1 MTRIPPAEEGQALLL
16 VVGILAAVLV
26 GALVLGGVARA
37 IGVRGDRQ
45 RAADLG
51 ALAAARALREAYPR
65 VFAPAVIRGRP
76 NPDHLERAEYLAIGQ
91 RMATVTARRNSAA
104 DVDVTYPGDAL
115 APLRVRVVVRD
126 RIELGPGATVS
137 GDATAEA
144 ELVPPG
150 TVGAAGAPGA
160 GEYAGPLEYRQGK
173 PMRPDVALAFDR
185 MAEAAAGDGVNLI
198 VVSGFRSNAEQA
210 TLFAAHP
217 DPKWVA
223 PPGQSLHRLG
233 TELDLGPSGAYGW
246 LARNAG
252 RFHFVQRYS
261 WEPWHYGFTLN
272 AGTASVG
279 FGGAGADGDAAR
291 TLQSFVPAQFTPAI
305 ARAARRWS
313 VAGTL
318 LAAQLYKESNF
329 NPFARSPAGAEGIAQ
344 FMPGTARAM
353 GLTNPFD
360 AERAI
365 DAQAHL
371 MRDLLRQFGAVPLAL
386 AAYNAGPAPVI
397 RCGCVPAI
405 PETQAYVA
413 DILGLLNGAGDGLG
427 GVGALEIRLVR

>member
-1 MTRIPPAEEGQALLL
+1 MSRIHPAEEGQALLL

-26 GALVLGGVARA
+26 GSLVLGGVARA
-37 IGVRGDRQ
+37 IGVRGESQ

-65 VFAPAVIRGRP
+65 VFAPAVIRARP
-76 NPDHLERAEYLAIGQ
+76 NADHLERAEYLAIGQ
-91 RMATVTARRNSAA
+91 RMATVTARRNGAA
-104 DVDVTYPGDAL
+104 DVDVSFPGDAL
-115 APLRVRVVVRD
+115 APLRVRVVVHD
-126 RIELGPGATVS
+126 RIELGPGASVS

-150 TVGAAGAPGA
+150 TVGAAGAPGV

-185 MAEAAAGDGVNLI
+185 MAEAAAADGVNLI

-233 TELDLGPSGAYGW
+233 TELDLGPNSAYGW

-279 FGGAGADGDAAR
+279 FGGAGGDGDAVR
-291 TLQSFVPAQFTPAI
+291 TLQSFVPAQFAPAI
-305 ARAARRWS
+305 AHAARRWS

-360 AERAI
+360 AEQAI

-413 DILGLLNGAGDGLG
+413 DILGLLNGAGDGLA
-427 GVGALEIRLVR
+427 GVGGLDIRLVR

>member
-1 MTRIPPAEEGQALLL
+1 MTRIRPAEQGQALLL

-26 GALVLGGVARA
+26 GSLVLGGVARA

-76 NPDHLERAEYLAIGQ
+76 NPDHLEREEYLVIGQ
-91 RMATVTARRNSAA
+91 RMATVTARRNGAA
-104 DVDVTYPGDAL
+104 DVDVTYPDDAL

-126 RIELGPGATVS
+126 RIELGPGASVS

-150 TVGAAGAPGA
+150 TIGAADAAGV

-210 TLFAAHP
+210 KLFAAHP

-233 TELDLGPSGAYGW
+233 TELDLGPNSAYGW

-279 FGGAGADGDAAR
+279 FGGADGDAAR
-291 TLQSFVPAQFTPAI
+291 TLQAFVPAQFAPAI

-360 AERAI
+360 ADRAI

-413 DILGLLNGAGDGLG
+413 DILGLLNGAGDALG
-427 GVGALEIRLVR
+427 GVGGLEIRLVR